1 MTCMPWLCTLELFL
15 PAIISRLCAPR
26 FDRLCLAV
34 LANNPRKRLLPQVSA
49 STGTLEG
56 TPWYRFDDERV
67 YEVEAAQAL
76 AENFGTGSAGHRRNM
91 WNWQTIRYGRTAC
104 MLFYVRRSAAAGI
117 LASGSAAAAVH
128 ASVNGG
134 AAAAAA
140 AHVPTNGGAAAV
152 APVNA
157 PSTNASISSA
167 ASQSNSATKSS
178 IAVQSSSKD
187 IWSNDDLP
195 ATARELRANGAQRTE
210 YVYTDLRKALLQ
222 LNRLDALDAFR
233 RFDLDDSA
241 VDLAEHEQHLEYL
254 GLTTYENAI
263 LMEIWQN
270 LRGLGHAAASS
281 ATASASLDLPVDI
294 KLRSLAITSSSAA
307 APLAPRSVVSPDA
320 SILPV
325 FNKPGLSMRSIA
337 EMVSAV
343 CIKNSNEQRVNDS
356 DDENDAEVVTANN
369 VQHLPAYIRAYHP
382 RMLSQLRVFHVGRP
396 FVRTATCAS
405 SCVSPSLTPSSV
417 PLSALDRP
425 HTPSRHPGQRF
436 PRRVSRPCVDR
447 ALSHPCSRERLCRH
461 LGFGRPLAHLRRE
474 PCCRVR
480 AAGGRDARG
489 QGARRRGTAAT
500 LFFEIVA
507 VSDGL
512 LRLQCFFQRLVG
524 PGEDLARRRMHQMND
539 RLCLLSESGDTVK
552 IPDEDIV
559 SAYYLQDAERHE
571 VLEGSHDHVMNLML
585 LRETW

>member
-1 MTCMPWLCTLELFL
+1 MFMICMPWSCTLELFL

-26 FDRLCLAV
+26 FDRSCLAV
-34 LANNPRKRLLPQVSA
+34 LANNSRKRLLPQVSA

-56 TPWYRFDDERV
+56 TSWYRFDDERV

-76 AENFGTGSAGHRRNM
+76 VENFGTGSAGHRRNM
-91 WNWQTIRYGRTAC
+91 WNWQTIKYGRTAC

-117 LASGSAAAAVH
+117 LASGSAAAAVR

-134 AAAAAA
+134 AAAAAV
-140 AHVPTNGGAAAV
+140 AHLPTNGGAAAA
-152 APVNA
+152 APINA
-157 PSTNASISSA
+157 SSVNASISSA
-167 ASQSNSATKSS
+167 APQSNSATKSS

-187 IWSNDDLP
+187 IWSNDNLP
-195 ATARELRANGAQRTE
+195 DTARELPINSAQLYE
-210 YVYTDLRKALLQ
+210 YTDLRKALLQ
-222 LNRLDALDAFR
+222 LNRLDALDAFQLHS
-233 RFDLDDSA
+233 LDDSA
-241 VDLAEHEQHLEYL
+241 VDLLEHEQHLEYL
-254 GLTTYENAI
+254 GLTTYENAQ
-263 LMEIWQN
+263 LMEIWQK

-281 ATASASLDLPVDI
+281 ATASPSLDLPVDI
-294 KLRSLAITSSSAA
+294 KLRSLSISSSSAA

-320 SILPV
+320 SMLPV
-325 FNKPGLSMRSIA
+325 FNKPGLSMRNIA
-337 EMVSAV
+337 EMASAV
-343 CIKNSNEQRVNDS
+343 CMKNSNERRVNDS
-356 DDENDAEVVTANN
+356 DDENDAEVVTENN
-369 VQHLPAYIRAYHP
+369 VQHLPSYIRAYHP
-382 RMLSQLRVFHVGRP
+382 RMFSQLRVFHVGRP

-417 PLSALDRP
+417 PPSALDRP
-425 HTPSRHPGQRF
+425 HTPSRHSGQRF
-436 PRRVSRPCVDR
+436 PRRVTRPCVDR
-447 ALSHPCSRERLCRH
+447 AFSHPCSRERLCRH

-500 LFFEIVA
+500 LLSEIVA
-507 VSDGL
+507 VSDCL

-524 PGEDLARRRMHQMND
+524 PGEELARRRMHQMND

-552 IPDEDIV
+552 IPDEDLV

-571 VLEGSHDHVMNLML
+571 ELESGHGHVMNLML
-585 LRETW
+585 LREKW